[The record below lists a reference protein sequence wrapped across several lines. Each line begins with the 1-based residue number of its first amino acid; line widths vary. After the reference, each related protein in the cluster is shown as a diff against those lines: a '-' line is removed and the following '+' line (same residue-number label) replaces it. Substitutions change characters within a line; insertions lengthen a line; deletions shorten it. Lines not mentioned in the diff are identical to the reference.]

1 MAQEINLNFFVN
13 SILNGMADTL
23 TDEQLLKLKDI
34 LFINLHDVSIS
45 RNVYDLAVTSDNDA
59 EKIKNF
65 MISEKVLKRSDGTIE
80 QYVRSAWTLR
90 AFLGKDFADIT
101 PMDIKY
107 FIAVKKSKNEW
118 SDISVVNQCNNLR
131 VFFSFLVEEN
141 YIEKNPL
148 ANIKS
153 IKYDRT
159 PKKPFSAME
168 LEAIRSVCYKDTRK
182 MAIIEFL
189 EASGLRV
196 ASLVS
201 LKWKDLDLFNRTG
214 IVKLKG
220 GDTDTFRFSEKS
232 AFYLIKMLDERMR
245 IENRS
250 KEDMEERPVFVGK
263 KRDRKTKDF
272 EALTT
277 DGVRHILS
285 EIGKEAGIEEIYP
298 HKFRRTF
305 ACEAIN
311 RGMPLE
317 DLKEH
322 MHHKQYD
329 TTLKY
334 AQLTDSRLDNSYR
347 TYCE

>member
-1 MAQEINLNFFVN
+1 MARE
-13 SILNGMADTL
+13 
-23 TDEQLLKLKDI
+23 
-34 LFINLHDVSIS
+34 
-45 RNVYDLAVTSDNDA
+45 DLANMSNMTTSN
-59 EKIKNF
+59 
-65 MISEKVLKRSDGTIE
+65 
-80 QYVRSAWTLR
+80 
-90 AFLGKDFADIT
+90 
-101 PMDIKY
+101 
-107 FIAVKKSKNEW
+107 
-118 SDISVVNQCNNLR
+118 
-131 VFFSFLVEEN
+131 
-141 YIEKNPL
+141 
-148 ANIKS
+148 
-153 IKYDRT
+153 
-159 PKKPFSAME
+159 
-168 LEAIRSVCYKDTRK
+168 AIRTLSQFASEGIISLDGRK
-182 MAIIEFL
+182 
-189 EASGLRV
+189 
-196 ASLVS
+196 
-201 LKWKDLDLFNRTG
+201 
-214 IVKLKG
+214 
-220 GDTDTFRFSEKS
+220 
-232 AFYLIKMLDERMR
+232 IKMLDERMR